1 MVFRQQKERS
11 ITTTALYTYNNTN
24 DNTNSIHND
33 DNSSIILIMDYK
45 LSEIA
50 EMMKIYVRAEAETK
64 DYLFLSASSMKNKE
78 PKIKSA
84 QRTIKAIEEYKKL
97 PLELRKEI
105 EKDTNMSRIEMI
117 EKLCQ
122 ETIKT
127 I

>member
-1 MVFRQQKERS
+1 
-11 ITTTALYTYNNTN
+11 
-24 DNTNSIHND
+24 
-33 DNSSIILIMDYK
+33 MDYK